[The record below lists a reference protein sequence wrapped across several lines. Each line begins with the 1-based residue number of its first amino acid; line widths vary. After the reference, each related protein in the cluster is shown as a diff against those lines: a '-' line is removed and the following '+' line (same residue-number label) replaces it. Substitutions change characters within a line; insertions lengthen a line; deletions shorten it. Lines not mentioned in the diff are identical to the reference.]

1 MKALMKIKKIGLVL
15 GATLLCL
22 TTGLQAD
29 ELLKKTVEISNIDR
43 LEVAGPGL
51 LTLTQGDSESL
62 EIIASQKVMDRIE
75 VDARGSTLRL
85 RLKDGSNWGFF
96 KIDNKINYQL
106 TLKTLNKIST
116 AGSID
121 LELTTDL
128 NVENLD
134 LERAGSG
141 DMQFINIKAKKMEMS
156 SAGSG
161 DFTAVN
167 IAANSLNLST
177 AGSGDIRVANIAV
190 DTKIEVDTAG
200 SGDISIEQL
209 IAQELEVSMAG
220 SGDTKIGE
228 GTVQRQS
235 IDIGGAGTY
244 PAARLK
250 SAIAEVDLSGS
261 ADAKVWATDELIVD
275 ASGASDVQY
284 YGQPLVKADTSGASS
299 VKSLGVTP

>member
-1 MKALMKIKKIGLVL
+1 MNTLSPYKKLSLLL
-15 GATLLCL
+15 GAALLCL
-22 TTGLQAD
+22 ATSLHAD

-51 LTLTQGDSESL
+51 LTLTQGDTESL
-62 EIIASQKVMDRIE
+62 EIVASEKIMARIE

-85 RLKDGSNWGFF
+85 RLKDGNNWGFF
-96 KIDNKINYQL
+96 KIDNKIHYQL
-106 TLKTLNKIST
+106 TLKSLNKIST

-128 NVENLD
+128 NVDNLK

-141 DMQFINIKAKKMEMS
+141 DMTFLNISAKKMDMS

-161 DFTAVN
+161 DFKADN
-167 IAANSLNLST
+167 ISANSVTLST
-177 AGSGDIRVANIAV
+177 AGSGDMRVAKVTV
-190 DTKIEVDTAG
+190 DEKVEVDTAG
-200 SGDISIEQL
+200 SGDIQINEL
-209 IAQELEVSMAG
+209 IGEELEVSMAG

-228 GTVQRQS
+228 GIVQRQS
-235 IDIGGAGTY
+235 VDIGGSGDY
-244 PAARLK
+244 SAARLK
-250 SAIAEVDLSGS
+250 SAIAELDLSGS
-261 ADAKVWATDELIVD
+261 ADATVWATDELIVD